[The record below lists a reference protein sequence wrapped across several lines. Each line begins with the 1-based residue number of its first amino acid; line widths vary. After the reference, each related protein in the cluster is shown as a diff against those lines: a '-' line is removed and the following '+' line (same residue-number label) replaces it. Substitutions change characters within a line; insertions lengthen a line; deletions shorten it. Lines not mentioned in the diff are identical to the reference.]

1 MILALDIGNTHIVM
15 GCMEGRDIR
24 YLCRMAT
31 NRLTTGAEYA
41 VTISRLL
48 EFAHIAPDAFD
59 GAIISS
65 VVPQVTR
72 SLSEAVKMLSGIEPM
87 VVGPDIRSDLTVRL
101 DDPATLGSDLLVAAV
116 GALDIYQPPLIL
128 VDMGTATTVTVVD
141 ADGAFRG
148 GAIIPGVQL
157 SLSALASHTSLLP
170 SISLDAPPRAIGTN
184 TVDCMKSGS
193 ILGTALLL
201 GPHDRFESPHL
212 PVLGT
217 AVEFDDGTVTGVGL
231 IGKHP
236 VFVVSMEGKFI
247 GGAIGEVNGAK
258 MVNTLRLALKAA
270 KDIKAAHADDYDAR
284 RPLVAISFETGGV
297 RLHEANAGL
306 LAHAEVMDA
315 IQDCR
320 RILPIVAVVGS
331 KVGCFGGMGFVAAA
345 TDVIV
350 MNEEGRIGLTGPEVI
365 EQEMGKDEFDASN
378 KALVYRTTGAK
389 HKYIIGDCNYLV
401 EDTVG
406 DFKAALAEVADLSM
420 EAIEKMRRIGS
431 LKLVQEQQGLVK
443 LVAEMQPKDSMDLWK
458 YYGNENPAELPEMTT
473 EEFLKVVKR
482 RPRA

>member
-1 MILALDIGNTHIVM
+1 MKNWN
-15 GCMEGRDIR
+15 E
-24 YLCRMAT
+24 
-31 NRLTTGAEYA
+31 
-41 VTISRLL
+41 L
-48 EFAHIAPDAFD
+48 EKSSFFDAN
-59 GAIISS
+59 A
-65 VVPQVTR
+65 R
-72 SLSEAVKMLSGIEPM
+72 E
-87 VVGPDIRSDLTVRL
+87 
-101 DDPATLGSDLLVAAV
+101 
-116 GALDIYQPPLIL
+116 
-128 VDMGTATTVTVVD
+128 
-141 ADGAFRG
+141 
-148 GAIIPGVQL
+148 
-157 SLSALASHTSLLP
+157 
-170 SISLDAPPRAIGTN
+170 RAIGLC
-184 TVDCMKSGS
+184 DK
-193 ILGTALLL
+193 GTFTELL
-201 GPHDRFESPHL
+201 GPQDRFESPHL

-431 LKLVQEQQGLVK
+431 LELVQEQQGLVK

-458 YYGNENPAELPEMTT
+458 HYGNEKPAELPEMTT
-473 EEFLKVVKR
+473 EEFLKVAKR

>member
-1 MILALDIGNTHIVM
+1 MKNWN
-15 GCMEGRDIR
+15 E
-24 YLCRMAT
+24 
-31 NRLTTGAEYA
+31 
-41 VTISRLL
+41 L
-48 EFAHIAPDAFD
+48 EKSSFFDAN
-59 GAIISS
+59 A
-65 VVPQVTR
+65 R
-72 SLSEAVKMLSGIEPM
+72 E
-87 VVGPDIRSDLTVRL
+87 R
-101 DDPATLGSDLLVAAV
+101 AV
-116 GALDIYQPPLIL
+116 GLCDK
-128 VDMGTATTVTVVD
+128 GTFTE
-141 ADGAFRG
+141 
-148 GAIIPGVQL
+148 
-157 SLSALASHTSLLP
+157 
-170 SISLDAPPRAIGTN
+170 
-184 TVDCMKSGS
+184 
-193 ILGTALLL
+193 LL
-201 GPHDRFESPHL
+201 GPQDRFESPHL

-270 KDIKAAHADDYDAR
+270 KDIKAAHADDYDVR

-431 LKLVQEQQGLVK
+431 LELVQEQQGLVK
-443 LVAEMQPKDSMDLWK
+443 LVAEMQPKDSMDLWVTK
-458 YYGNENPAELPEMTT
+458 TLLN
-473 EEFLKVVKR
+473 FRK
-482 RPRA
+482 

>member
-1 MILALDIGNTHIVM
+1 MKNWNELENSSFFDASARERALGICDKGTFT
-15 GCMEGRDIR
+15 E
-24 YLCRMAT
+24 
-31 NRLTTGAEYA
+31 
-41 VTISRLL
+41 LL
-48 EFAHIAPDAFD
+48 D
-59 GAIISS
+59 
-65 VVPQVTR
+65 
-72 SLSEAVKMLSGIEPM
+72 
-87 VVGPDIRSDLTVRL
+87 
-101 DDPATLGSDLLVAAV
+101 
-116 GALDIYQPPLIL
+116 
-128 VDMGTATTVTVVD
+128 
-141 ADGAFRG
+141 
-148 GAIIPGVQL
+148 
-157 SLSALASHTSLLP
+157 
-170 SISLDAPPRAIGTN
+170 
-184 TVDCMKSGS
+184 
-193 ILGTALLL
+193 
-201 GPHDRFESPHL
+201 PHDSFESPHL

-258 MVNTLRLALKAA
+258 MVNTLRLALKTA
-270 KDIKAAHADDYDAR
+270 KDIKDVHPGDYAAR
-284 RPLVAISFETGGV
+284 RPMVVISFETGGV

-320 RILPIVAVVGS
+320 HILPIAAVVGS

-401 EDTVG
+401 EDTIAA
-406 DFKAALAEVADLSM
+406 FKAALTEIADISM
-420 EAIEKMRRIGS
+420 DDIEKMRRIGS
-431 LKLVQEQQGLVK
+431 LQLVQEQQGLVK
-443 LVAEMQPKDSMDLWK
+443 LIADMQPKDSMDLWK
-458 YYGNENPAELPEMTT
+458 YYGNDNPSELPEISVA
-473 EEFLKVVKR
+473 EFLKVVKR
-482 RPRA
+482 RIRA

>member
-1 MILALDIGNTHIVM
+1 MKNWN
-15 GCMEGRDIR
+15 E
-24 YLCRMAT
+24 
-31 NRLTTGAEYA
+31 
-41 VTISRLL
+41 L
-48 EFAHIAPDAFD
+48 EKSSFFDAN
-59 GAIISS
+59 A
-65 VVPQVTR
+65 R
-72 SLSEAVKMLSGIEPM
+72 E
-87 VVGPDIRSDLTVRL
+87 R
-101 DDPATLGSDLLVAAV
+101 AV
-116 GALDIYQPPLIL
+116 GLCDK
-128 VDMGTATTVTVVD
+128 GTFTE
-141 ADGAFRG
+141 
-148 GAIIPGVQL
+148 
-157 SLSALASHTSLLP
+157 
-170 SISLDAPPRAIGTN
+170 
-184 TVDCMKSGS
+184 
-193 ILGTALLL
+193 LL
-201 GPHDRFESPHL
+201 GPQDRFESPHL

-431 LKLVQEQQGLVK
+431 LELVQEQQGLVK

-458 YYGNENPAELPEMTT
+458 YYGNENPVELPEMTT
-473 EEFLKVVKR
+473 EEFLKVAKR